1 MRVLVRGV
9 NSAMV
14 SASLRRATGRLLDL
28 VLPPRCVGCGQGL
41 VGGAEAGALCAGCW
55 SAIAFLAPPFCRRCG
70 YPFEVELGADELCPA
85 CRTAPPVFDRARAV
99 FRYDAGSRA
108 LLLSFKHADRTD
120 LAPAFGRW
128 LARAGAELLAEADLV
143 TPVPLHWTRLFARR
157 YNQAG
162 LLAQAAARQ
171 AGRPFRPDLLI
182 RRRKTAPQSAGR
194 AARARNV
201 AGAFQVPPGRRPLVE
216 GRRVL
221 LVDDVRT
228 TGATLEACARALKA
242 AGASGVDVLTLA
254 MVVRPLTLR
263 QKDNRHASSRR

>member
-1 MRVLVRGV
+1 MLTARLH
-9 NSAMV
+9 
-14 SASLRRATGRLLDL
+14 RAAGRMLDL
-28 VLPPRCVGCGQGL
+28 VLPPRCVSCGRTL
-41 VGGAEAGALCAGCW
+41 ADGAEGGALCAGCW
-55 SAIAFLAPPFCRRCG
+55 SAVDFLAPPFCRRCG
-70 YPFEVELGADELCPA
+70 YPFEVELGGDELCPA
-85 CRTAPPVFDRARAV
+85 CRTSPPVFDRARAV
-99 FRYDAGSRA
+99 LRYDPGSRG

-120 LAPAFGRW
+120 LAPTFGRW

-143 TPVPLHWTRLFARR
+143 TPVALHWTRLFARR
-157 YNQAG
+157 YNQAA
-162 LLAQAAARQ
+162 LLAQAAARH

-182 RRRKTAPQSAGR
+182 RRRRTRPQSAGR

-201 AGAFQVPPGRRPLVE
+201 AGAFRVPKHRRALVE

-254 MVVRPLTLR
+254 MVVRPRSLR
-263 QKDNRHASSRR
+263 PGGGRHARPQR

>member
-1 MRVLVRGV
+1 MI
-9 NSAMV
+9 

-41 VGGAEAGALCAGCW
+41 VGGTEAGALCAGCW
-55 SAIAFLAPPFCRRCG
+55 SAIEFLAPPFCRRCG
-70 YPFEVELGADELCPA
+70 YPFEVELGADEFCPA

-182 RRRKTAPQSAGR
+182 RRRKTAPNRPAGPPAPAMSPAPSRCRRR
-194 AARARNV
+194 AGPWSRASGCCWWTMSGR
-201 AGAFQVPPGRRPLVE
+201 PGRPWRPAP
-216 GRRVL
+216 G
-221 LVDDVRT
+221 
-228 TGATLEACARALKA
+228 
-242 AGASGVDVLTLA
+242 
-254 MVVRPLTLR
+254 P
-263 QKDNRHASSRR
+263 SRRPGPRAWMSLRLPWSFGP

>member
-1 MRVLVRGV
+1 MI
-9 NSAMV
+9 

-41 VGGAEAGALCAGCW
+41 AAPAFVGGAEAGALCAGCW

-70 YPFEVELGADELCPA
+70 YPFEVELGPDELCPA

-201 AGAFQVPPGRRPLVE
+201 AGAFQVPPPRRPLVE
-216 GRRVL
+216 GQRVL
-221 LVDDVRT
+221 LVDDVQT